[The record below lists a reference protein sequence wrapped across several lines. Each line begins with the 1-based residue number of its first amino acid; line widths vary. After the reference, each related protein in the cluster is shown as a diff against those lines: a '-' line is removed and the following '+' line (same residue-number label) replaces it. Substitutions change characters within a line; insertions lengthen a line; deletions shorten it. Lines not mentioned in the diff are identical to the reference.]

1 MKRKCVNGL
10 LCTARRTVLAQD
22 CLRFLTAVVLWMIA
36 TPNADA
42 VRPGS
47 LSSAPEFHTVE
58 VTVSDE
64 DGHPLSGARVSP
76 CLVMSKTGVQ
86 DWDDARWG
94 PVPVQESDDDGKVRI
109 RVPQSAGPQ
118 RISRIHWA
126 VSHEDYVALVVKS
139 DAAQR
144 NLACRLKKGRRIA
157 VSVIDGLTGRPLR
170 SGLFAVLSGF
180 GALDHWN
187 HMQSGVLV
195 SDGVAINRRIL
206 RIIHLQSDRPAR
218 FSAAIDLSK
227 YDDQP
232 RILVRNVEIHPG
244 TRVEGQLD
252 DQVSRPVRDG
262 IVSAFVVNGR
272 NEWHDMAGIREDG
285 TFMIDSVPRGEILQ
299 LTASCT
305 GWVSSDPTL
314 AELETVGM
322 KEQASR
328 LQRSRVYPQV
338 VRLDRDV
345 VQPTIRMEPATTCRV
360 TVLETS
366 GAPVEGARVRLIP
379 YQGSFEGR
387 SHVFGHGESSRR
399 RLLSGS
405 VSLSIQRRIEL
416 GIERDRKS
424 HYISLTG
431 ADGVTEVRSLPGGPA
446 GSPAMTSFVVT
457 HPDYFGASRGG
468 LGDQGSSR
476 APLYSGQTARVTVRM
491 KKK

>member
-1 MKRKCVNGL
+1 M
-10 LCTARRTVLAQD
+10 ARRTMICHV
-22 CLRFLTAVVLWMIA
+22 CLRLLFAIALWGFTTPTAEAI
-36 TPNADA
+36 
-42 VRPGS
+42 RPGGR
-47 LSSAPEFHTVE
+47 AAVPKFRTFE

-64 DGHPLSGARVSP
+64 DGRPLAGARVSP
-76 CLVMSKTGVQ
+76 WVLLSKAGVQ
-86 DWDDARWG
+86 DWNEVHWG
-94 PVPVQESDDDGKVRI
+94 PVPIQESDEDGKTRI
-109 RVPQSAGPQ
+109 RVPDLAGQ
-118 RISRIHWA
+118 HRIRTIHWG
-126 VSHEDYVALVVKS
+126 VSHEDYVALIIKS
-139 DAAQR
+139 DVAQR
-144 NLACRLKKGRRIA
+144 NVDCRLKRGRRIA
-157 VSVIDGLTGRPLR
+157 VSVIDGLTRQPQR
-170 SGLFAVLSGF
+170 SDLFVILSGS
-180 GALDHWN
+180 GELDRWN

-195 SDGVAINRRIL
+195 SDGMAVNRRIL
-206 RIIHLQSDRPAR
+206 RIIHLRSGEPAR
-218 FSAAIDLSK
+218 FSEAIDLSK
-227 YDDQP
+227 YANQS
-232 RILVRNVEIHPG
+232 RIFVRNVEIHPG
-244 TRVEGQLD
+244 TRVEGRLD

-262 IVSAFVVNGR
+262 IVSVFVVNGR
-272 NEWHDMAGIREDG
+272 NEWHDMASVSKDG
-285 TFMIDSVPRGEILQ
+285 TFTIDSLPRGEILQ

-314 AELETVGM
+314 EELETVGM

-338 VRLDRDV
+338 VHLDRDV

-360 TVLETS
+360 SVIETS

-379 YQGSFEGR
+379 YQGSFDGR
-387 SHVFGHGESSRR
+387 SHVFGHGENSRQ

-424 HYISLTG
+424 HFVSFTG
-431 ADGVTEVRSLPGGPA
+431 ADGVAEISSLPGGPA

-476 APLYSGQTARVTVRM
+476 AALYTGQTARVTVRM